1 MSLKDLSKE
10 QKQYVAL
17 GLIAVAIIAI
27 LMVLGLRF
35 SMATVSAAKVELDD
49 LTAKIES
56 AEQALSRSRQTSED
70 YVETVA
76 VLKKYLTNA
85 PPERNYYSWATEVIY
100 STSRLAALEIDSI
113 DEISIPQ
120 RSVQGDDAASISF
133 ESYSLRIT
141 GHGSYENTK
150 DFLNLLMKDYPLVR
164 FSGIEISSGQSPD
177 THDVQLFMQW
187 PFNFGEISK
196 NWDAVADKQIKI
208 AELNDGQEVPALKEP
223 EASHEPATPVSS
235 IANPDPVREPY
246 PPTTRPEVEGTPA
259 PKPAVEP
266 TAPKTQ
272 PMMDA
277 GSLVESSSADTA
289 PKPATTAEIQALLSN
304 AAPPAAERMDAEPQR
319 AIAPESEPVEEPPPV
334 VEPEAVAAEPEPI
347 IEPQS
352 VIELEQDLES
362 VVEPQ
367 PELESVMKPQPQAE
381 SAVDPDPEP
390 AIEQEVFQLNNE
402 FETHDAAPAP
412 EEPQDEVMEA
422 APQMD
427 PPPASE
433 VDPAPESAVVTQAV
447 SAAPRNYVSTGKSKK
462 ILEELLDEGS
472 TREDASLSSFL
483 DGLVGEINEK

>member
-1 MSLKDLSKE
+1 
-10 QKQYVAL
+10 
-17 GLIAVAIIAI
+17 
-27 LMVLGLRF
+27 
-35 SMATVSAAKVELDD
+35 
-49 LTAKIES
+49 
-56 AEQALSRSRQTSED
+56 
-70 YVETVA
+70 
-76 VLKKYLTNA
+76 
-85 PPERNYYSWATEVIY
+85 
-100 STSRLAALEIDSI
+100 
-113 DEISIPQ
+113 
-120 RSVQGDDAASISF
+120 
-133 ESYSLRIT
+133 
-141 GHGSYENTK
+141 
-150 DFLNLLMKDYPLVR
+150 LVR
-164 FSGIEISSGQSPD
+164 FSGIEISSGQGPD

-196 NWDAVADKQIKI
+196 NWDAVADKQMKI
-208 AELNDGQEVPALKEP
+208 AELNDGQGVAALKEP
-223 EASHEPATPVSS
+223 VTANEPAIPDPSVTK
-235 IANPDPVREPY
+235 PDPVREPY
-246 PPTTRPEVEGTPA
+246 PPTTRPEVEDTPA

-266 TAPKTQ
+266 IAPKTQ

-289 PKPATTAEIQALLSN
+289 PKPAATAEIQALLSN

-319 AIAPESEPVEEPPPV
+319 AIAAESEPVEEPPPV

-390 AIEQEVFQLNNE
+390 AIEQEVFQSNYE

-433 VDPAPESAVVTQAV
+433 ADPAPESAVVTQAV

-462 ILEELLDEGS
+462 IFEELLNKGS